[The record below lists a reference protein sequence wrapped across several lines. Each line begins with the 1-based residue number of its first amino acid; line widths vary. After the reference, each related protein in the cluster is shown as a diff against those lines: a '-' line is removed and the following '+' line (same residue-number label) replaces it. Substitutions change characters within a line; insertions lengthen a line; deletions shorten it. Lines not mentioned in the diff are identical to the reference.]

1 MEKLSSEMAAVED
14 AAAAGEV
21 VEVDPE
27 TAEALGAFEEDAM
40 SEEDALESRFDD
52 TGGPGDGGSEG

>member
-27 TAEALGAFEEDAM
+27 TAEAPGVVRRGQRELGRQM
-40 SEEDALESRFDD
+40 R
-52 TGGPGDGGSEG
+52 GGEVVDGREGRG